1 MDIPEDEVWIP
12 TGEKGRPPKFSPK
25 YGLEHRALAYEAF
38 LKGANWT
45 DCARA
50 FAHHDPAKTGR
61 MLVKKWAKEDGWR
74 RSIKADQQYKMKIE
88 QKITT
93 DPVRISREI
102 DILCLKMQQVAENYI
117 EGFFDVDDEGQQK
130 VVIDAAF
137 KTRDFADMA
146 AALRMIHETRIKI
159 RKATE
164 DVNKTNKQGG
174 KDFISFMKEIGQEKI
189 AERNALV
196 KIETSHIQKEG
207 WDAWKAR
214 KQKIDRENS
223 EASEEDNAGESEDTP
238 YSRTTYPE
246 IT

>member
-1 MDIPEDEVWIP
+1 MDIPEDEIWIP
-12 TGEKGRPPKFSPK
+12 SGTAGRPPKTPHK
-25 YGLEHRALAYEAF
+25 YGVEHRALAYEAF

-45 DCARA
+45 ECARA
-50 FAHHDPAKTGR
+50 FAHHDPIRTGR

-88 QKITT
+88 QRITT

-117 EGFFDVDDEGQQK
+117 EGFFEVDDEGQQK

-164 DVNKTNKQGG
+164 DVNKSNKPGG
-174 KDFISFMKEIGQEKI
+174 KDFISFMKEIGKEKM
-189 AERNALV
+189 AERNDLI
-196 KIETSHIQKEG
+196 KIETAHIVKEG
-207 WDAWKAR
+207 KDASKAR
-214 KQKIDRENS
+214 KQGINREDS
-223 EASEEDNAGESEDTP
+223 EASEEDDAGEFEDT
-238 YSRTTYPE
+238 SDS
-246 IT
+246 